1 MLTEIQ
7 LQPIFTDINPN
18 LKTVSVAI
26 DTVIYRDDVEISRER
41 NRRAFV
47 PGQLDDVKDFIGI
60 NESPEITYLDAIWTQ
75 EVIAEYNAQ
84 QELLGNI

>member
-7 LQPIFTDINPN
+7 LYPIFTDLDPN

-26 DTVIYRDDVEISRER
+26 DTIIYRDGVEISRER

-47 PGQLDDVKDFIGI
+47 PGQLDDVKAFIGV
-60 NESPEITYLDAIWTQ
+60 NESHEITYLEAIWTQ
-75 EVIAEYNAQ
+75 EVIDEYNAQ